1 MYYLRSG
8 LLTGL
13 LLLACII
20 GLQITYILHQASASF
35 AEQHLSAL
43 DVAQEARQTMLL
55 ARSVMEEQR
64 GYYRDTASHI
74 KALTR
79 AAAID
84 AIRFGRLIDKMD
96 QRTERLTTATEA
108 MLFVAKDAL
117 AGVQDSTQAVAN
129 MANQLGDQPRL
140 LLEASTEAAQA
151 LQRRAD
157 DPNLNAAAESLAQSS
172 ANVERMT
179 ASAAEATGYVR
190 DMLSPQKK
198 SFWRRILELM
208 IPRPSINIK

>member
-1 MYYLRSG
+1 
-8 LLTGL
+8 
-13 LLLACII
+13 
-20 GLQITYILHQASASF
+20 
-35 AEQHLSAL
+35 
-43 DVAQEARQTMLL
+43 MLL

-96 QRTERLTTATEA
+96 QRTERLTTAAETM
-108 MLFVAKDAL
+108 MLEAKDAL
-117 AGVQDSTQAVAN
+117 AGVQDSSQAVAN
-129 MANQLGDQPRL
+129 VANQLGDQPRL